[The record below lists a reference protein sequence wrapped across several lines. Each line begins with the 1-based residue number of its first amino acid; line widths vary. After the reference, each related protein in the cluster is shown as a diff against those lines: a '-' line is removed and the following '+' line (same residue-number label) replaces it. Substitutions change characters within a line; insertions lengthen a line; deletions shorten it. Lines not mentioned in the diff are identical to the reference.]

1 MRNDLP
7 DRMTTLAMTPERIN
21 AMTGE
26 EFVATFGSLFE
37 HSDWVARDTWPRRPF
52 SSKAALLEG
61 LLATLRCASPEA
73 KIKLIQAHPDLA
85 GRLAQA
91 GKLTE
96 ASNHEQASA
105 GLNRLTP
112 QEAEQF
118 QTYNDQY
125 RAKFGFPFV
134 VCARLLDR
142 ERILQAFRDR
152 LPLEPAKEMET
163 AVREIEKIAALR
175 LDTIM
180 PE

>member
-1 MRNDLP
+1 
-7 DRMTTLAMTPERIN
+7 MTTLSMTPERIN

-26 EFVATFGSLFE
+26 EFVATFGPLFE
-37 HSDWVARDTWPRRPF
+37 HSDWIARETWPRRPF
-52 SSKAALLEG
+52 SSKIDLLQH
-61 LLATLRCASPEA
+61 LLATLQDASREA
-73 KIKLIQAHPDLA
+73 KIELIKAHPDLA

-91 GKLTE
+91 GKLTD
-96 ASNHEQASA
+96 ASNDEQASA

-112 QEAEQF
+112 EEAEQF
-118 QTYNDQY
+118 QSYNDQY

-134 VCARLLDR
+134 VCARLLDKA
-142 ERILQAFRDR
+142 RILKAFRDR
-152 LPLEPAKEMET
+152 LPLDPEQEMET